1 MFWKRHISEASEP
14 SAREH
19 ARHAS
24 PLDPATGEELK
35 PKTTPGYYPG
45 FHTLEQRNYWDAATR
60 EVVLNR
66 VNHIPPIRFFTAEE
80 AATMQAVINRVLPQ
94 EDRADGMR
102 ITILPGLDER
112 LFLNRIEG
120 YRYEDMPSDQ
130 EAYRLG
136 AKAIEA
142 MAQEL
147 HAKPFHALG
156 TLQQETILQ
165 SLHDAE
171 PVAARELWGRIN
183 IKRFWAM
190 LVSDCCTLYY
200 AHPFAWDEIGFGGP
214 AYPRG
219 YMRLEEGEAEPW
231 EVDEK
236 RYEWLAPSDTISDQ
250 PQPNGEQE
258 SSHHG
263 QAGTH

>member
-1 MFWKRHISEASEP
+1 
-14 SAREH
+14 
-19 ARHAS
+19 
-24 PLDPATGEELK
+24 
-35 PKTTPGYYPG
+35 
-45 FHTLEQRNYWDAATR
+45 
-60 EVVLNR
+60 
-66 VNHIPPIRFFTAEE
+66 
-80 AATMQAVINRVLPQ
+80 MQAVISRVLPQ
-94 EDRADGMR
+94 EDRTDGTQ
-102 ITILPGLDER
+102 IPILPGLDER

-130 EAYRLG
+130 DAYRLG
-136 AKAIEA
+136 VKAIEA

-147 HAKPFHALG
+147 HDKPFHVLQ

-165 SLHDAE
+165 SLHDGE
-171 PVAARELWGRIN
+171 PIAGREIWRQMN

-190 LVSDCCTLYY
+190 LVSDCCTIYY

-236 RYEWLAPSDTISDQ
+236 RYDWLAPSDTLSDR
-250 PQPNGEQE
+250 PQQSGQQE